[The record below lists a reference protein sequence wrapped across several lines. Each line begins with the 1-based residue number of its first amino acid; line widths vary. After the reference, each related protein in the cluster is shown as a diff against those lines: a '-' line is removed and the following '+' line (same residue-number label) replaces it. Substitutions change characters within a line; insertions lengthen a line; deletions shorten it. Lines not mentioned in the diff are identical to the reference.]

1 MRYERR
7 DPRAE
12 DVREIDELKSLIEA
26 QDKDLRRLTETLRE
40 MQICQQLEEQNQPY
54 KPQRKASSKKTKLNC
69 EVIYEEN
76 EERESPIFMRESEQI
91 K

>member
-7 DPRAE
+7 DPRPE
-12 DVREIDELKSLIEA
+12 DVRQIDELKSMIES
-26 QDKDLRRLTETLRE
+26 QDKDLRRLTDTLRE
-40 MQICQQLEEQNQPY
+40 MQLSQQGDGKNQPY
-54 KPQRKASSKKTKLNC
+54 KPQRKTKKTNLNC

-76 EERESPIFMRESEQI
+76 ENDHDSPVFMCETEQI

>member
-1 MRYERR
+1 MRMRYERR
-7 DPRAE
+7 DPRPE
-12 DVREIDELKSLIEA
+12 DVRQIEELKSLIES
-26 QDKDLRRLTETLRE
+26 QDKDLRRLTEALRE

-54 KPQRKASSKKTKLNC
+54 KPQRKSKKSKLNC

-76 EERESPIFMRESEQI
+76 EERDSPISIRESEEI

>member
-1 MRYERR
+1 MRMRYERR
-7 DPRAE
+7 DPRPE
-12 DVREIDELKSLIEA
+12 DVRQIDELKTLVDA

-40 MQICQQLEEQNQPY
+40 IQIQQQMEEQNQPY
-54 KPQRKASSKKTKLNC
+54 KPQRKTKKTKLNC

-76 EERESPIFMRESEQI
+76 EERESPTFMREAEEV